1 MWGVQGTLQA
11 PHLSAATGLRLASPA
26 ARRSLVERVQTS
38 TRVGRVFASPGV
50 LVVECKDEGVR
61 YCGWIRIPTLFEN
74 FHSFSCLVYFELNF
88 ELKRAIEFE

>member
-26 ARRSLVERVQTS
+26 SSRRVLERVA
-38 TRVGRVFASPGV
+38 TRVGQKVASANGPV

-61 YCGWIRIPTLFEN
+61 YSPLEN
-74 FHSFSCLVYFELNF
+74 LYFSANY
-88 ELKRAIEFE
+88 A